1 MRKFYKNLY
10 DNDSSVSAGQVN
22 VPAVKGGFWKKL
34 FAFMG
39 PAYLISV
46 GYMDPGNW
54 ATDISG
60 GSSYGYALLW
70 VLLVSNL
77 IALVMQNLSARLG
90 VVKGMDLAQVSRQYY
105 HPAANFL
112 LWILAEMAIASC
124 DLAEV
129 LGMAIGLNLLFGLP
143 LLAGIL
149 ITILDTFL
157 FLTLQRYG
165 MRKMETFIIGL
176 IAIIGLSYMVELF
189 WAAPVGKDVFKG
201 FIPSLPGNGALYVAI
216 GIIGATVMPHNL
228 YLHSSLVQTRKYAH
242 TDHGIKQ
249 AIRFNFIDTF
259 IALNIA
265 FFVNVAILVLAA
277 AAFYHYGYFQVADIQ
292 SAYKLLYPIL
302 GKSIAP
308 VLFAVALIAAGQSS
322 TLTGTLAGQVVME
335 GYLNIRIQPW
345 LRRFITRAIAIIPA
359 FFTVLVMGDKA
370 TGDLLVLSQ
379 VILSMQLVFAMIP
392 LVYFVADKKLMGS
405 HKVKTGILIIA
416 WACILLI
423 LSLNVK
429 WLWDIFGNY
438 YAHPHNYIA
447 IVSISIG
454 ILLVAGLT
462 VYVFLTPLVSRRKRY
477 RRHIEVPHLS
487 ALSFQLE
494 NKPSEYRKI
503 AVTVDFSPSDVSA
516 ISRAVAEGGKNARY
530 ILIHIVET
538 AGARFMQDEIRDF
551 ETSSDKKNLDDY
563 VERLAKEGYIAE
575 PVIGYGNPNVSIA
588 NIVNSSDADLLVMGV
603 HGHKTLKDLIFGTTI
618 DKLRHRVHIPLLIV
632 RK

>member
-1 MRKFYKNLY
+1 MRKFYKNLL
-10 DNDSSVSAGQVN
+10 DSGGSVSAGDSSI
-22 VPAVKGGFWKKL
+22 PIIKGGFWKKL

-54 ATDISG
+54 ATDIAG

-112 LWILAEMAIASC
+112 LWILAELAIASC

-129 LGMAIGLNLLFGLP
+129 LGMAIGLNLLFGVP
-143 LLAGIL
+143 LLIGIVV
-149 ITILDTFL
+149 TILDTFL
-157 FLTLQRYG
+157 LLTLQRYG

-176 IAIIGLSYMVELF
+176 IAIIGISFLLEVL
-189 WAAPVGKDVFKG
+189 WAAPVSTDVFKG
-201 FIPSLPGNGALYVAI
+201 FIPSLPANGGLYVAI

-242 TDHGIKQ
+242 TDNGIKQ
-249 AIRFNFIDTF
+249 AIKFNFIDTF
-259 IALNIA
+259 VALNIA

-277 AAFYHYGYFQVADIQ
+277 AAFYHYGFYQVADIQ
-292 SAYKLLYPIL
+292 GAYKLLYPIL
-302 GKSIAP
+302 GKSVAP

-359 FFTVLVMGDKA
+359 FFTVFIMGDKA

-392 LVYFVADKKLMGS
+392 LVYFVADKKLMGV
-405 HKVKTGILIIA
+405 HKAKTGILIIA
-416 WACILLI
+416 WICILVI

-429 WLWDIFGNY
+429 WLWDIFHDY
-438 YAHPHNYIA
+438 FSQPHNA
-447 IVSISIG
+447 IGEISIVIG
-454 ILLVAGLT
+454 ISIVALLTL
-462 VYVFLTPLVSRRKRY
+462 YVLLTPLISRRKRY
-477 RRHIEVPHLS
+477 RRYIEVPHLS
-487 ALSFQLE
+487 ALSLE
-494 NKPSEYRKI
+494 LGNKPKEYKKI
-503 AVTVDFSPSDVSA
+503 AITVDFSPSDVSA
-516 ISRAVAEGGKNARY
+516 ISKAVVEGGKNANY

-538 AGARFMQDEIRDF
+538 AGARFMEEEIRDF
-551 ETSSDKKNLDDY
+551 ETSSDKKNLDSY
-563 VERLAKEGYIAE
+563 VDRLAKEGYKAE
-575 PVIGYGNPNVSIA
+575 PVIGYGSPKISIA
-588 NIVNSSDADLLVMGV
+588 NIVNSADADLLVMGV
-603 HGHKTLKDLIFGTTI
+603 HGHKTLKDIILGTTI
-618 DKLRHRVHIPLLIV
+618 DKLRHRVQIPMLIV